1 MWIEKVGLP
10 PRAYHLYPYE
20 LSGGMKKR
28 VGIAR
33 AMATNPEILFLDE
46 PTSGLDPYS
55 AGKFDE
61 LIMTLKESLQLTV
74 VMITHDLDSVHDCVD
89 RFIMLKD
96 GLLEFN
102 GDLKDFIKKAQ
113 TQGLDEAQFIQFNTR
128 REILER
134 HVNYTLIGGL
144 FFFLCLVCM
153 VGFILWLGHLGL
165 DDGKYYEYVVYTDK
179 DLGGIATNSP
189 INYKGIQ
196 VGNVIKVGF
205 AKDKVGVVRLD
216 LMIKSS
222 VKIRKD
228 SKVAVSSRGFMGL
241 KFLALEQSHNEEF
254 YGSGDK
260 GERILIFKEAA
271 YGSLER

>member
-1 MWIEKVGLP
+1 M
-10 PRAYHLYPYE
+10 
-20 LSGGMKKR
+20 
-28 VGIAR
+28 
-33 AMATNPEILFLDE
+33 
-46 PTSGLDPYS
+46 
-55 AGKFDE
+55 
-61 LIMTLKESLQLTV
+61 
-74 VMITHDLDSVHDCVD
+74 
-89 RFIMLKD
+89 
-96 GLLEFN
+96 
-102 GDLKDFIKKAQ
+102 
-113 TQGLDEAQFIQFNTR
+113 
-128 REILER
+128 ER

-144 FFFLCLVCM
+144 FFLCLVCM

-189 INYKGIQ
+189 VNYKGIQ

-260 GERILIFKEAA
+260 GERILIFKEGLIDRLSVDANQA
-271 YGSLER
+271 MKEVMKAIKNVNKVLDDENVEKFKHILVSIDDLIANLDSRKAQFDSLIGNANNLVSNVNNVALDVDKRIKQGQYDFKAMFTPLIMQAQLSLRNIDNFVEKGSALIDKFDANPYKTIFGERK

>member
-1 MWIEKVGLP
+1 M
-10 PRAYHLYPYE
+10 
-20 LSGGMKKR
+20 
-28 VGIAR
+28 
-33 AMATNPEILFLDE
+33 
-46 PTSGLDPYS
+46 
-55 AGKFDE
+55 
-61 LIMTLKESLQLTV
+61 
-74 VMITHDLDSVHDCVD
+74 
-89 RFIMLKD
+89 
-96 GLLEFN
+96 
-102 GDLKDFIKKAQ
+102 
-113 TQGLDEAQFIQFNTR
+113 
-128 REILER
+128 ER

-144 FFFLCLVCM
+144 FFLCLVCM

-260 GERILIFKEAA
+260 GERILIFKEGLMDRLSGDANQVVQEVMKA
-271 YGSLER
+271 IRNVNRIL